1 MHATEKTAL
10 DAGADEG
17 ESACPADPD
26 AAQPPE
32 PSPSSEHLVDLLDA
46 NSRLDAEAARW
57 LRDAGLKALA
67 AMRPTDVGG
76 EVRVR
81 IVNDAEICRLHEA
94 HLGDSSTTDVL
105 TFDCANNPQAPLDV
119 DIVVCF
125 DEAQRQAD
133 PRGGKVERELLLY
146 IVHGALHCSGYDDH
160 DNDSFRRM
168 HHREDEILRSI
179 GVGDVYA
186 CHEDSSE
193 GQS

>member
-32 PSPSSEHLVDLLDA
+32 PSPSSHTAIDLLDTD
-46 NSRLDAEAARW
+46 NCLDAEAACW
-57 LRDAGLKALA
+57 LRDAGVKALA
-67 AMRPTDVGG
+67 AMRPAEVGG

-81 IVNDAEICRLHEA
+81 IVNDAEMCHLHEA
-94 HLGDSSTTDVL
+94 HLGDPSTTDVL
-105 TFDCANNPQAPLDV
+105 TFDCANDPQAPLDV

-125 DEAQRQAD
+125 DEAHRQAD
-133 PRGGKVERELLLY
+133 RRRGKVERELLLY

-160 DNDSFRRM
+160 DDDSFRRM
-168 HHREDEILRSI
+168 HRREDEILRAI

-186 CHEDSSE
+186 CEEDSAE